1 MRNFHISWSDVSGS
15 VFSTSMSLAKISDSI
30 DDLVNM
36 EGIVSILVL
45 DENQKTIFATNMYES
60 NSDVP
65 TLINENTTDF
75 FNLLNR

>member
-1 MRNFHISWSDVSGS
+1 MRNFHISWSDVTGS
-15 VFSTSMSLAKISDSI
+15 VFSTEMSLAKLSDSI

-45 DENQKTIFATNMYES
+45 DENHKTIFATNIYES
-60 NSDVP
+60 NADVP